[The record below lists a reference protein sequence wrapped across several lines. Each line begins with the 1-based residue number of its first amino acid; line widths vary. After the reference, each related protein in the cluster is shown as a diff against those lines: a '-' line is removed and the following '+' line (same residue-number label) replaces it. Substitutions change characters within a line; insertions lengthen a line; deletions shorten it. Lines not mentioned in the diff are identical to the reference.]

1 MTAKLAVPDSDRLS
15 VNGLARREGVHT
27 ATVWRWL
34 LHGVRGHKL
43 RAVRVGGRRFI
54 TEPDWRTFSTAL
66 NADLND
72 APAASHCVGGQGVDH
87 HA

>member
-1 MTAKLAVPDSDRLS
+1 MTAKLTVPDSDRLS
-15 VNGLARREGVHT
+15 VNDLARREGVHT

-43 RAVRVGGRRFI
+43 RAMRVGGRRFI
-54 TEPDWRTFSTAL
+54 TGADWWTFTTAL

-72 APAASHCVGGQGVDH
+72 TPAAIHCSGVQEVASH
-87 HA
+87 A

>member
-1 MTAKLAVPDSDRLS
+1 MTAKLTVPDSGRLS
-15 VNGLARREGVHT
+15 VNELARRECVHT

-54 TEPDWRTFSTAL
+54 TEADWRTFTTAL

-72 APAASHCVGGQGVDH
+72 VPAASHCAGGQGVAS